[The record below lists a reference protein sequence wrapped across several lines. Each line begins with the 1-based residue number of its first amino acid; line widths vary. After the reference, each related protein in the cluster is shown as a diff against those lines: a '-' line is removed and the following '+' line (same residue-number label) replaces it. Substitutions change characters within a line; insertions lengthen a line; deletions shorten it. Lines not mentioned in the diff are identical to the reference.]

1 MFDVPSQLKHYSS
14 RILLGFLLLGCTA
27 EVCAQLKF
35 PEEENRNRPK
45 VQPVTK
51 ADTAFVLLDGTP
63 VKLKLMRELS
73 SATEQVGATV
83 DFEVLE
89 DVELHEKV
97 VIRQGALALGT
108 VTEAVPKR
116 RMGRTGKLEVQLTS
130 VLLTDGTRV
139 PLRSVSTAVD
149 GSRVGTVTAAAAAV
163 SMVFPPATPLVLLI
177 KGKDLTIP
185 QGTFVTGYINGDLS
199 LEAEKFKESS
209 AKNSTAVNFKANVEG
224 AEIWINAKF
233 VGNAPATIR
242 LPEGEYEVFIK
253 KPGYQTWRRVMAVPA
268 GSLMNLTI
276 SLDKLP

>member
-1 MFDVPSQLKHYSS
+1 MIDVPPQLKSFC
-14 RILLGFLLLGCTA
+14 RGALLCLLLLSGA
-27 EVCAQLKF
+27 SEVWAQLKF
-35 PEEENRNRPK
+35 PEEENRARPK

-51 ADTAFVLLDGTP
+51 PDAAFVLLDGTP
-63 VKLKLMRELS
+63 VKLKLMRDLS
-73 SATEQVGATV
+73 SAVEQVGTTV

-89 DVELHEKV
+89 DVALHEKV

-130 VLLTDGTRV
+130 VVLTDGTRV

-149 GSRVGTVTAAAAAV
+149 GSRVGTVSVAAAAV
-163 SMVFPPATPLVLLI
+163 SMVFLPAAPLVLLI

-185 QGTFVTGYINGDLS
+185 KDTFVTGYVNGDLP
-199 LEAEKFKESS
+199 LDAEKFKESS
-209 AKNSTAVNFKANVEG
+209 LKNTTPINFKVNVEG
-224 AEIWINAKF
+224 AEIWIDAKF
-233 VGNAPATIR
+233 VGHAPATLR
-242 LPEGEYEVFIK
+242 LPEGEFEVFIR

-276 SLDKLP
+276 SLEKLP

>member
-1 MFDVPSQLKHYSS
+1 MLDVPSRLKHFAIRFLFS
-14 RILLGFLLLGCTA
+14 LLLLCCA
-27 EVCAQLKF
+27 SNVWAQLKF
-35 PEEENRNRPK
+35 PEEESRHRPK

-51 ADTAFVLLDGTP
+51 ADKAFVLLDGTP

-73 SATEQVGATV
+73 SATEQLGATV

-97 VIRQGALALGT
+97 VIRQGMLALGT

-139 PLRSVSTAVD
+139 PLRSMSAAVD

-163 SMVFPPATPLVLLI
+163 SMVFLPAAPLVLLI

-185 QGTFVTGYINGDLS
+185 NGTFVTGYINTDLP
-199 LEAEKFKESS
+199 LDAEKFKESS
-209 AKNSTAVNFKANVEG
+209 IKNTTAVNFKANVEG

-276 SLDKLP
+276 ALEKLP